1 MGFRWRCMFWLLYS
15 RVVQVRRENGVEVD
29 LTLLPVGKHHLMMWV
44 GCMTFSTE
52 GVYCEEVQTLPAEL

>member
-1 MGFRWRCMFWLLYS
+1 M
-15 RVVQVRRENGVEVD
+15 VQVRRENGVEVD

-52 GVYCEEVQTLPAEL
+52 GVYCEEVQTLPAAAVIFTDSGNSKL